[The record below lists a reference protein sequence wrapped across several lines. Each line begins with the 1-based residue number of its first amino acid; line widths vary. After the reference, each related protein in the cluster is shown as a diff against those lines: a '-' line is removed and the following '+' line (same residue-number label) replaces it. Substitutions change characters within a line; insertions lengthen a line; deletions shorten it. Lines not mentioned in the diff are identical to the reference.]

1 MTWVQLW
8 LQADRISWFLY
19 LQSVELYETKIYMF
33 LLLTL
38 YIEKS
43 VFHREPDLGV
53 PVDEWSAM
61 LEKLLR

>member
-1 MTWVQLW
+1 
-8 LQADRISWFLY
+8 
-19 LQSVELYETKIYMF
+19 MF

-43 VFHREPDLGV
+43 GFHREPDLGV